1 MTVLTRPAWQWAPD
15 WHSTAGGEAADL
27 AESVG
32 IVLDDEQRLLLDV
45 MLAERADGS
54 WAAFEVA
61 VVQGRQNG
69 KTAALEAAVLHDLFL
84 RSVPRIV
91 WTAHRFRTAEDTF
104 EDVAALC
111 DNYDH
116 LRRRVDRIHRTP
128 ARMSITTKAG
138 ARVDFLA
145 RTGGGGRGL
154 TADVVVLDE
163 ALYLQ
168 STMMGALLPTLSAR
182 PNPQVRYAS
191 SAGLVESGVLREVRN
206 RGRRGGDPSLAYL
219 EWGTERGGC
228 GDGCQHTV
236 GTAGCALDDE
246 GLWRAANPAIG
257 RRITLDFV
265 RNERRALPPA
275 EFARERLGWWE
286 DPAEVDADVT
296 VTDWDA
302 LADDTAVPGG
312 QVVLA
317 VDVSPGFA
325 SATIVACG
333 SGRDGRPV
341 LEVVEHAPGT
351 SWVADRLAG
360 LVRDHGCGPVG
371 LDASGPAGALL
382 PDLAS
387 AGVAFDSLA
396 GARMAQACGAFVVAV
411 LSGDL
416 VHRGQR
422 SLHDAVAS
430 ARRRTVGDAAWKW
443 SRRDSTVDISP
454 LVAATVARHVW
465 AERGDGQS
473 YDLDDSIY

>member
-1 MTVLTRPAWQWAPD
+1 MTVLTAPAWQWAPD

-27 AESVG
+27 AASVG
-32 IVLDDEQRLLLDV
+32 IEMDPEQRLLLDV

-111 DNYDH
+111 ENYDH
-116 LRRRVDRIHRTP
+116 LRRRVDRVHRTP
-128 ARMSITTKAG
+128 ARMSITTTAG
-138 ARVDFLA
+138 ARIDFLA

-191 SAGLVESGVLREVRN
+191 SAGLVESGVLRDVRD
-206 RGRRGGDPSLAYL
+206 RGRKGGDPSLAYV

-228 GDGCQHTV
+228 ASDGCQHVV
-236 GTAGCALDDE
+236 GSDGCALDDE
-246 GLWRAANPAIG
+246 RLWRTANPALD
-257 RRITLDFV
+257 RRISTEFV
-265 RNERRALPPA
+265 RNERRALTPA

-286 DPAEVDADVT
+286 DPAEVDSEMAVA
-296 VTDWDA
+296 DWD
-302 LADDTAVPGG
+302 LLGDDSAAPGG

-317 VDVSPGFA
+317 VDVSLGFA
-325 SATIVACG
+325 SAAIVACG
-333 SGRDGRPV
+333 TGRDGRPV
-341 LEVVEHAPGT
+341 VEVVEHAPGT
-351 SWVADRLAG
+351 TWVVDRLAG

-371 LDASGPAGALL
+371 LDPSGPSGTLL
-382 PDLAS
+382 PDLGA

-396 GARMAQACGAFVVAV
+396 GPRMTQACGAFLAAV
-411 LSGDL
+411 LSGDV

-422 SLHDAVAS
+422 ALHDAVAG
-430 ARRRTVGDAAWKW
+430 ARRRTVGDAWKW
-443 SRRDSTVDISP
+443 SRKDSGVDISP
-454 LVAATVARHVW
+454 LVAATIARHVW
-465 AERGDGQS
+465 AERGDPEPGMWV
-473 YDLDDSIY
+473 L